1 MTWLL
6 AYNSGQPFAVSAQ
19 NPYWPQWGN
28 IYPNFNLSGFKG
40 PNDPTKFP
48 AVQIYMP
55 ASVASQP
62 AAGQFGQGPPTTG
75 ALRCP
80 GAANE
85 NASLLKYFPM
95 GSDGQYKLS
104 FRGEFYNVFNRHY
117 YNINGCGG
125 NRSTIGNGDF
135 GQIFGV
141 TDSPRFGQF
150 GLRFEF

>member
-1 MTWLL
+1 
-6 AYNSGQPFAVSAQ
+6 
-19 NPYWPQWGN
+19 
-28 IYPNFNLSGFKG
+28 
-40 PNDPTKFP
+40 
-48 AVQIYMP
+48 
-55 ASVASQP
+55 
-62 AAGQFGQGPPTTG
+62 
-75 ALRCP
+75 
-80 GAANE
+80 
-85 NASLLKYFPM
+85 M